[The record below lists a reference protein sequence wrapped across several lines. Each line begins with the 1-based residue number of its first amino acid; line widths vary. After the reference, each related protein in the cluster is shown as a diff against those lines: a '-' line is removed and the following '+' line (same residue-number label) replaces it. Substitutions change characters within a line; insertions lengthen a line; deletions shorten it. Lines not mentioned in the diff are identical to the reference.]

1 MASPPASGA
10 KHIAAPSGGRPAG
23 SSGRR
28 SRAWWVLT
36 AVAVGLLI
44 AACTPSVVPTP
55 ARVATPAPS
64 LASTDPT
71 SSPDLY
77 AATFE
82 GDATGGTDVSAQ
94 LTAFFEANA
103 GKRVALA
110 VNGVYSVSQVQFTAT
125 GLTVDFR
132 GSRLAA
138 SEVGVHGIL
147 RLQDCVDVTLNDPAV
162 TGTGY
167 AWEPPPDSNQDPN
180 QNEHGIQIDGGSGIT
195 LNRPVTRDTRGDGI
209 YTSFQEGQNDPPTN
223 VVLNDVDI
231 ERASRNG
238 IAPVAGEVTIQG
250 GRIVQVGLHGV
261 DFEVNDAA
269 AAESIIGVV
278 DGVDIRRHG
287 DLPGIEADSYA
298 VAAGGY
304 SEATKQSIVV
314 ENLTGDDLRM
324 TIRNTA
330 LVTVRNNVSDRRTTA
345 SFPGAG
351 SVDFGGNV
359 GIDRR

>member
-1 MASPPASGA
+1 MPPAAPAATSWRAKPGSIHVDVHRGPSRRSGWLITVVALLMACSPIAEPSSRTARPTTAPNASGA
-10 KHIAAPSGGRPAG
+10 SPS
-23 SSGRR
+23 
-28 SRAWWVLT
+28 
-36 AVAVGLLI
+36 
-44 AACTPSVVPTP
+44 
-55 ARVATPAPS
+55 
-64 LASTDPT
+64 ASDT
-71 SSPDLY
+71 SPY
-77 AATFE
+77 AAIFE
-82 GDATGGTDVSAQ
+82 GDPTGETDVSLE
-94 LTAFFEANA
+94 LTAFLEAND
-103 GKRVALA
+103 GRRVALA
-110 VNGVYSVSQVQFTAT
+110 ENGVYRVTQVRISAT

-167 AWEPPPDSNQDPN
+167 AWESPADSNQDPN
-180 QNEHGIQIDGGSGIT
+180 QNEHGIQIDGGHGIT
-195 LNRPVTRDTRGDGI
+195 LNRPLTRDTRGDGI
-209 YTSFQEGQNDPPTN
+209 YTSFQEGQNEPPTG

-231 ERASRNG
+231 QRASRNG
-238 IAPVAGEVTIQG
+238 IAPVAGEVTIHG

-261 DFEVNDAA
+261 DFEVNDAV
-269 AAESIIGVV
+269 AAESIVGIV

-304 SEATKQSIVV
+304 SDATKQSIVV

-330 LVTVRNNVSDRRTTA
+330 VVTIRNNVSDEQTA
-345 SFPGAG
+345 ADFPGVG
-351 SVDFGGNV
+351 SVTFSDNV
-359 GIDRR
+359 RIDRG